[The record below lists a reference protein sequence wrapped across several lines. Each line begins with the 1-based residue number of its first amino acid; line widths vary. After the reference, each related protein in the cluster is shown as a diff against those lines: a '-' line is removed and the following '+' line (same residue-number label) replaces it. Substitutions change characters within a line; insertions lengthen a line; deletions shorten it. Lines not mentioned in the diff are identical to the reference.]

1 MEMHEVYSSAVQEIG
16 YEDGRLVVVWK
27 ERKGRPPKT
36 STYTGVPP
44 DLAQQ
49 VMNAPSI
56 GQALR
61 ESVQGVYDHGYGEAD
76 EA

>member
-1 MEMHEVYSSAVQEIG
+1 MEMREVYSSAVQEIG
-16 YEDGRLVVVWK
+16 YEDGKLVVVWK
-27 ERKGRPPKT
+27 RSGKT

-44 DLAQQ
+44 ELAQQ

-61 ESVQGVYDHGYGEAD
+61 ESVQNQYAHGYGEAD

>member
-1 MEMHEVYSSAVQEIG
+1 MEMREVYSSAVQEIG
-16 YEDGRLVVVWK
+16 YEDGRLVVVW
-27 ERKGRPPKT
+27 RARRTRPAKT

-44 DLAQQ
+44 ELAQR

-61 ESVQGVYDHGYGEAD
+61 ESVQGVYEHGYGGMD

>member
-1 MEMHEVYSSAVQEIG
+1 MEMREVYSSAVQEIG
-16 YEDGRLVVVWK
+16 YEDGKLVVVWK
-27 ERKGRPPKT
+27 RTGKT

-44 DLAQQ
+44 DLARQ

>member
-1 MEMHEVYSSAVQEIG
+1 MREVYSSVVQEIG
-16 YEDGRLVVVWK
+16 YEDGKLAVVWK
-27 ERKGRPPKT
+27 RTGKT

-44 DLAQQ
+44 ELAQR

-61 ESVQGVYDHGYGEAD
+61 ESVRGVYTHEYAD
-76 EA
+76 VDGVPTETQ

>member
-1 MEMHEVYSSAVQEIG
+1 MRQVYSSVVQEIG
-16 YEDGRLVVVWK
+16 YEDGKLAVVWK
-27 ERKGRPPKT
+27 RTGKT

-44 DLAQQ
+44 EVAQR

-61 ESVQGVYDHGYGEAD
+61 ESVQGTYSHGYEEEG
-76 EA
+76 

>member
-1 MEMHEVYSSAVQEIG
+1 MQQVYSSAVDEIG
-16 YEDGRLVVVWK
+16 YEDGKLVVVWK
-27 ERKGRPPKT
+27 RTGKT
-36 STYTGVPP
+36 STYAGVPP
-44 DLAQQ
+44 ELAQR

-61 ESVQGVYDHGYGEAD
+61 ASVQGTYSHGYGED